1 VPQDHNLPAAEFS
14 RKIVTKHSLEFS
26 ARATIFLPAVADF
39 SASHGE
45 FVVKTNNHSNKL
57 SYF

>member
-14 RKIVTKHSLEFS
+14 RKVVTKHSLEFS
-26 ARATIFLPAVADF
+26 AKARIFQQAMADF

-45 FVVKTNNHSNKL
+45 FVG
-57 SYF
+57 